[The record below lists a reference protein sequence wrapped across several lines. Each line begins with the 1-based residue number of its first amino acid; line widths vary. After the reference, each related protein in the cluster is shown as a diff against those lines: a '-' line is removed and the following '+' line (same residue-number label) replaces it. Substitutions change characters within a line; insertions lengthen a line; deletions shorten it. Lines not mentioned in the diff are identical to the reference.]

1 MLTNT
6 RSALLLATL
15 ALLPAPAFAACAINA
30 APTVPD
36 GATAAPAE
44 MNQAQDAV
52 KAYIV
57 ETQEFLSCLEAEA
70 KGNFTP
76 EITARYNEA
85 TSRMSTLAMQLNS
98 QLRSFKSRG

>member
-1 MLTNT
+1 MLTKT
-6 RSALLLATL
+6 RSALLLASL
-15 ALLPAPAFAACAINA
+15 LLLPVPAFAGCAINA

-36 GATAAPAE
+36 GTTAAPTE
-44 MNQAQDAV
+44 MNQAQEAV
-52 KAYIV
+52 KAYIM
-57 ETQEFLSCLEAEA
+57 ETQEYLSCLEAEA

-85 TSRMSTLAMQLNS
+85 TDRMSSLAMQLNT

>member
-1 MLTNT
+1 MSTPT
-6 RSALLLATL
+6 RFVLLAASLLL
-15 ALLPAPAFAACAINA
+15 PVPAFAACAIGT
-30 APTVPD
+30 APAVPD
-36 GATAAPAE
+36 GATAPAAE
-44 MNQAQDAV
+44 MGKAQEAV

-85 TSRMSTLAMQLNS
+85 TNRMSSLAMQFNT